1 MFDILFLRI
10 TSSLFLTPML
20 LSRKCDVLK
29 FVLNDL
35 NLQYIPEGGE
45 LKRVFVVEFPF
56 RFIFYILIFRIEQL
70 GNKN

>member
-1 MFDILFLRI
+1 MSDILFLRI

-45 LKRVFVVEFPF
+45 MKRVFIV
-56 RFIFYILIFRIEQL
+56 
-70 GNKN
+70 